1 MLCQTVASVAPR
13 SLLNLISAQTR
24 SVDNWYV
31 AAATSLW
38 QGACLKGWPE
48 QGESHVV
55 APTEPTEPTDE
66 QLEYLRSLPPNTKL
80 TCDRPG
86 CENWF
91 VLNMTPMLLGK
102 ADPRDTAKQLLDHQ
116 ATHEK

>member
-1 MLCQTVASVAPR
+1 MT
-13 SLLNLISAQTR
+13 
-24 SVDNWYV
+24 
-31 AAATSLW
+31 
-38 QGACLKGWPE
+38 
-48 QGESHVV
+48 
-55 APTEPTEPTDE
+55 PTEPTDE

-91 VLNMTPMLLGK
+91 VLNMTPMLLSK